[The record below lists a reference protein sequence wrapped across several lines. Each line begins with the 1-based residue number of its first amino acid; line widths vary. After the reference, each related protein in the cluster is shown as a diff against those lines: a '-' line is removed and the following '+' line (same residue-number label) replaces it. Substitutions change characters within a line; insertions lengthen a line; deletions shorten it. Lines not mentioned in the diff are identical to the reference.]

1 MNRMA
6 GGLGFEPRQAESESA
21 VLPLDDPPTDRGAPG
36 GTARLDQ
43 PPTPCKDVF
52 SSDSGGLQPVPIFF
66 PGVLP
71 SAGALPWNEA
81 KLHGN
86 RGKPDNREGGSQ
98 APAAPL
104 LAVLD
109 LGTNNCRLLIAAP
122 AAKGGFRVVDSFS
135 RIVRL
140 GEGVGQTGRLSDA
153 ALDRTIAA
161 LRICSERIAKHK
173 VKHVRVI
180 ATQAA
185 RLASNADVLVARA
198 RDEAGLALEVI
209 SADEE
214 ADLAAAGCA
223 PLIGRKYKGALVFD
237 IGGGS
242 TEIIWLA
249 KSPPDPANGGPQKKL
264 AASVPLGVV
273 SLAESYGAA
282 ATSREG
288 FERMREDLRAR
299 FEPYAKQME
308 GFDIRKN
315 HLLGTSGTVTTLAA
329 IALKLPRY
337 NRSRVDGS
345 WHETRHMLNVVDR
358 LAGMDT
364 ATLAE
369 IGSIGTERADLMLPG
384 CAIFAAICALWPSP
398 VLRVADR
405 GLREGML
412 RQLSQELS

>member
-1 MNRMA
+1 M
-6 GGLGFEPRQAESESA
+6 
-21 VLPLDDPPTDRGAPG
+21 
-36 GTARLDQ
+36 
-43 PPTPCKDVF
+43 
-52 SSDSGGLQPVPIFF
+52 
-66 PGVLP
+66 
-71 SAGALPWNEA
+71 
-81 KLHGN
+81 HGN
-86 RGKPDNREGGSQ
+86 RGTSDGREGGRQ
-98 APAAPL
+98 ASAGPL

-109 LGTNNCRLLIAAP
+109 LGTNNCRLLIGAP
-122 AAKGGFRVVDSFS
+122 AARGGFRVVDSFS

-140 GEGVGQTGRLSDA
+140 GEGVTQTGRLSDA

-161 LRICSERIAKHK
+161 LRICADRIAKHK
-173 VKHVRVI
+173 VRHMRVI

-198 RDEAGLALEVI
+198 RDEAGLRLEVI

-249 KSPPDPANGGPQKKL
+249 KSPTGPQKKL

-282 ATSREG
+282 AASREG

-299 FEPYAKQME
+299 FAPYAERME

-345 WHETRHMLNVVDR
+345 WHETRHTLNVVDR
-358 LAGMDT
+358 LAGMD
-364 ATLAE
+364 AKALAG
-369 IGSIGTERADLMLPG
+369 IGSIGLERADLMLPG

>member
-1 MNRMA
+1 M
-6 GGLGFEPRQAESESA
+6 
-21 VLPLDDPPTDRGAPG
+21 
-36 GTARLDQ
+36 
-43 PPTPCKDVF
+43 
-52 SSDSGGLQPVPIFF
+52 
-66 PGVLP
+66 
-71 SAGALPWNEA
+71 
-81 KLHGN
+81 
-86 RGKPDNREGGSQ
+86 REGNGQ
-98 APAAPL
+98 VPL

-122 AAKGGFRVVDSFS
+122 GVRGGFRVVDSFS

-140 GEGVGQTGRLSDA
+140 GEGVSQTGRLSDA

-161 LRICSERIAKHK
+161 LRICAERIAKHK

-185 RLASNADVLVARA
+185 RLASNADMLIARA

-214 ADLAAAGCA
+214 ADLAASGCA

-242 TEIIWLA
+242 TEIIWLT
-249 KSPPDPANGGPQKKL
+249 KSPSGPQKKL
-264 AASVPLGVV
+264 AASVPMGVV

-282 ATSREG
+282 ATSSEG
-288 FERMREDLRAR
+288 FRRMREDLRIH

-308 GFDIRKN
+308 NFDIRKN

-345 WHETRHMLNVVDR
+345 WHETRHMLTMVDR
-358 LAGMDT
+358 LTGMDIKS
-364 ATLAE
+364 LSE

-384 CAIFAAICALWPSP
+384 CAIFSAICSLWPSP

-412 RQLSQELS
+412 RQLSQEFS